1 MTSISAMRWCHRC
14 RSRNAAQEPVL
25 TASCAI
31 LRSVSGRSLPERPAD
46 PPNLGRRFFGDIA
59 ARHGRTCARWR
70 RDRTAPRGSSVENGS
85 RRRRGVP
92 PSETGRGDAGG
103 VPRGIFRGRAKA
115 LRKVSR
121 AVARTARSF
130 IASERRA
137 SNMAATVASQRRTSR
152 SHVATNTT
160 VATGDGSASGYRAS
174 GRSRALATRCSQSA
188 TKDRRSFRKLPSRD
202 ASSRS
207 SRRGTMTNSSSRP
220 WMPETG
226 VIANALVHVPP
237 EREHLERM
245 RRREPHVLR
254 WARERLLRLGPAG
267 LLLAHGSGRGARRRR
282 RGRPG
287 SNRRLGRLLWV
298 SQFSVAASRVAGL
311 PPGRRPSTGRRRSRA
326 DSATQRTQ
334 RGNIG
339 GSRASVERRAQPS
352 EAAALGRPR
361 SRRRARPGGPTW
373 DNREAGRPH
382 KPTCWA
388 PGPSPRTAAT
398 RSSTRRSGA
407 ARRSSKTPTRAS
419 SKRSPTMRATDCRCC
434 RT

>member
-1 MTSISAMRWCHRC
+1 M
-14 RSRNAAQEPVL
+14 

-31 LRSVSGRSLPERPAD
+31 LRSVSGRSLPERPAG

-92 PSETGRGDAGG
+92 RGYSAETSDRGDAGG

-226 VIANALVHVPP
+226 VIANAL
-237 EREHLERM
+237 
-245 RRREPHVLR
+245 
-254 WARERLLRLGPAG
+254 
-267 LLLAHGSGRGARRRR
+267 
-282 RGRPG
+282 
-287 SNRRLGRLLWV
+287 
-298 SQFSVAASRVAGL
+298 
-311 PPGRRPSTGRRRSRA
+311 
-326 DSATQRTQ
+326 
-334 RGNIG
+334 
-339 GSRASVERRAQPS
+339 
-352 EAAALGRPR
+352 
-361 SRRRARPGGPTW
+361 
-373 DNREAGRPH
+373 
-382 KPTCWA
+382 
-388 PGPSPRTAAT
+388 
-398 RSSTRRSGA
+398 A
-407 ARRSSKTPTRAS
+407 ARRAASFSCPSVGKRPPPSNLRKSRCKGDGASVPSPAGPRFVTTDELSSSSHSKSQAARFCSSGPAQTSLRFMSLRSGNISSGCGAANRTCFAGLASACCALARRACFLPMAPAEARGAGVAADRAAIVGWGGSFGCRSSRWPPRAS
-419 SKRSPTMRATDCRCC
+419 RGCPPGDGRARGGDALAQTALRNVPKGGI
-434 RT
+434 